1 MKMKETEMPVIQL
14 IQPAPPAFNVSREAW
29 SKTPI
34 VMRDEI
40 WRAYTEMSE
49 AIPVAKDRQARRRS
63 RSLGGHWELHCC
75 ERNGSPSAMA
85 RADELRLALASEIA
99 HWAAVEQRDA
109 DLAPFHDMAK
119 AAGKKLPDV
128 LREYIGVESRLK
140 VDFDNEFRRIAER
153 FGVDLESW
161 ATVTAAG
168 YVVAHSSLTP
178 AAAQAVRAG
187 RLPVLPAD
195 APPVHIGFMADEVEC
210 VRPDCVAMQPSGFLA
225 VDYERLSKTPEVWSL
240 PLYGYRYKDGGDGSL
255 PAEEVA

>member
-1 MKMKETEMPVIQL
+1 MTEETDMPVIQF
-14 IQPAPPAFNVSREAW
+14 IAPAPEGFNISREAW
-29 SKTPI
+29 SRLPI
-34 VMRDEI
+34 VVRDDIVRMHREL
-40 WRAYTEMSE
+40 SE
-49 AIPVAKDRQARRRS
+49 RIPIAKDRAARRRS
-63 RSLGGHWELHCC
+63 RSLGGHFELFCC
-75 ERNGSPSAMA
+75 ERDGNVA
-85 RADELRLALASEIA
+85 RAAELREALAGEIA
-99 HWAAVEQRDA
+99 HHAAVEERDA
-109 DLAPFHDMAK
+109 ALEPYHQMAA
-119 AAGKKLPDV
+119 AAGKKLPNV